1 MKTFPLP
8 LLLLLPLLA
17 AGLRAP
23 AEDKP
28 LYTQDFD
35 ALKELPEDIM
45 QLNGEFTLVAEGTG
59 KAMAL
64 TPNPLDTYNCL
75 FGPPAKDGIAAR
87 ARIQGASKGRQ
98 SPSFGIGL
106 NGVSGYVL
114 RLATAK
120 GQIELVHDEAV
131 LTSQPYAWKSGSW
144 TRFLLQV
151 RALTP
156 TSWAVEGKIWPDGQA
171 EPAAWTLATT
181 IDKAPSPGRASLW
194 GVPYGGKPLLFDDLV
209 VAPASAK

>member
-1 MKTFPLP
+1 MKALLP
-8 LLLLLPLLA
+8 LLLVAQLA
-17 AGLRAP
+17 IGATAP

-28 LYTQDFD
+28 LYAQDFD
-35 ALKELPEDIM
+35 ALKEMPDDIM

-87 ARIQGASKGRQ
+87 ARIQGSSKGRQ

-106 NGVSGYVL
+106 NGVSGFVL
-114 RLATAK
+114 RLAAAK

-131 LTSQPYAWKSGSW
+131 LISQPYAWKSGTW
-144 TRFLLQV
+144 TRFLLQL
-151 RALTP
+151 RAATP
-156 TSWAVEGKIWPDGQA
+156 ASWAVEGKVWPDGEA
-171 EPAAWTLATT
+171 EPAAWTLTTT
-181 IDKAPSPGRASLW
+181 IDKAPSAGRPSLW
-194 GVPYGGKPLLFDDLV
+194 GVPYGGKSILYDDLV
-209 VAPASAK
+209 VAPVVGK

>member
-1 MKTFPLP
+1 MAEACPGTS
-8 LLLLLPLLA
+8 LA
-17 AGLRAP
+17 KLAW
-23 AEDKP
+23 
-28 LYTQDFD
+28 
-35 ALKELPEDIM
+35 
-45 QLNGEFTLVAEGTG
+45 LVAWHIRDES
-59 KAMAL
+59 
-64 TPNPLDTYNCL
+64 Y
-75 FGPPAKDGIAAR
+75 
-87 ARIQGASKGRQ
+87 
-98 SPSFGIGL
+98 
-106 NGVSGYVL
+106 
-114 RLATAK
+114 AK

-144 TRFLLQV
+144 TCFLLQV